1 MNVVW
6 NFENQNDMIMRQ
18 THPSPIARAAM
29 MLILSVFSLAGAWAQ
44 TIVMN
49 ENELRSALTDGAN
62 IKLATDIKLSTTL
75 IIDGNITVTIDMG
88 GFELNRG
95 LTQRVMNVGQAIGVR
110 TGSTLVLS
118 NGTVTGAWGGDGGA
132 IINHGNV
139 QLTNVNIAN
148 NNADDRGG
156 GIANHGTLTMTGG
169 SISGNATDK
178 NGSNGGGAIYNYNG
192 ATMTFSD
199 VAISANSSAN
209 NRGGGILNIGT
220 AILTRCSLTDNTSND
235 GGAIFN
241 ASDGEMTIEDCT
253 INSNTSTVYGGGGI
267 TNYGSLDINSCLVTR
282 NSCVGNGGGIW
293 AKGSFNIKGKVII
306 YNNSSFLPSRQS
318 SRQSSKFSFA

>member
-1 MNVVW
+1 
-6 NFENQNDMIMRQ
+6 MIMRQ

-62 IKLATDIKLSTTL
+62 IKLATDITLSTTL
-75 IIDGNITVTIDMG
+75 IIQDNKTVTIDMS

-148 NNADDRGG
+148 NHADDRGG

-178 NGSNGGGAIYNYNG
+178 NGSNGGGAIYNYND

-199 VAISANSSAN
+199 VAISANSSAY

-241 ASDGEMTIEDCT
+241 NNDGVMTIEDCT
-253 INSNTSTVYGGGGI
+253 INGNTSTVYGGGGI

-293 AKGSFNIKGKVII
+293 AKGSFNIQGKVII
-306 YNNSSFLPSRQS
+306 YNNSSNCPLGRARGNHPNSRS
-318 SRQSSKFSFA
+318 HRSD

>member
-1 MNVVW
+1 
-6 NFENQNDMIMRQ
+6 MRQ

-62 IKLATDIKLSTTL
+62 IKLATDITLSTTL

-148 NNADDRGG
+148 NHADDRGG

-199 VAISANSSAN
+199 VAISANSSAYN
-209 NRGGGILNIGT
+209 HGGGILNIGT
-220 AILTRCSLTDNTSND
+220 ATLTRCSITDNTSTD

-241 ASDGEMTIEDCT
+241 ASDGEMTIEDYT

-267 TNYGSLDINSCLVTR
+267 TNHGSLDINSCLVTR

-293 AKGSFNIKGKVII
+293 AKGSFNIQGKVII
-306 YNNSSFLPSRQS
+306 YNNSSNCPLGRARGNHPNSRS
-318 SRQSSKFSFA
+318 HRSD